1 MRKKED
7 PEKVALRV
15 KRYRERHKLERLEM
29 DVPPDLKEEFK
40 NLVGLEG
47 QKNVDKLRALIKFW
61 NGNFNLEDLPT
72 IEETEEQIINKQLSK
87 LLPQINEEDFLK
99 EKNEL
104 RKLMNEVLERYKNSK
119 PLDMQSFKA
128 NQKYWK
134 ESLEKKDIKKAVDKL
149 EENLGEGFKEVISK
163 SYVPM
168 IEPDVKEMSKFPIE
182 LQLKIWRKA
191 LELYSYQEGKQFYI
205 KEVELLLS
213 KKSKKDKA

>member
-29 DVPPDLKEEFK
+29 DVSNELKEAFK
-40 NLVGLEG
+40 NLKGLEN
-47 QKNVDKLRALIKFW
+47 QKNVDKLKALIDFW
-61 NGNFNLEDLPT
+61 NGNFN
-72 IEETEEQIINKQLSK
+72 IEELPEVDTEESISKQLSK
-87 LLPQINEEDFLK
+87 LLPQINEEQLNIQKK
-99 EKNEL
+99 EIKAMME
-104 RKLMNEVLERYKNSK
+104 EVLKRYQNSK
-119 PLDMQSFKA
+119 PLDMQSYKA

-134 ESLEKKDIKKAVDKL
+134 ETLEKKDVKKALDKL
-149 EENLGEGFKEVISK
+149 EENLSEGVKEIIIK

-168 IEPDVKEMSKFPIE
+168 IEADLKELSKFPIE

-191 LELYSYQEGKQFYI
+191 LELYSYQEGKQTYI

-213 KKSKKDKA
+213 KKAKKN